1 MDESKVIQYAME
13 LREAH
18 GDQAEAEAVRK
29 AEQYRNDGDQ
39 KQARIWE
46 KIRDALY
53 EMAGPH
59 ES

>member
-1 MDESKVIQYAME
+1 ME

-29 AEQYRNDGDQ
+29 AEQYRKDGDQ
-39 KQARIWE
+39 KQAKIWE